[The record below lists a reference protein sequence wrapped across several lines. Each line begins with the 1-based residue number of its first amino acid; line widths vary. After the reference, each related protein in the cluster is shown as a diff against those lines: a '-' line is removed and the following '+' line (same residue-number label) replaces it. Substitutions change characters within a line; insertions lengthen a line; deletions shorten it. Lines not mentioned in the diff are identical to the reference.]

1 MHDVRRSI
9 TLSSR
14 LCARASTS
22 SLCGLPSSGCVT
34 SSSVARRYTAS
45 TSMSDS
51 SGTPCAARRR
61 PCARARWSYSSHGS
75 SSLTRSD
82 ASSTSMK
89 ETEVATRSSPLSSL
103 TLKSSGD
110 LARSTSSAFLPLS
123 PVSAA
128 SPLASAPRRSLTSL
142 MTEALQIWAE
152 WQPIAPAE
160 AWVHR
165 IAINAAVSYR
175 RKMKLREVGEVIRRM
190 GRPEGPPDPQDQIE
204 RRDLAE
210 ALAKLPPKQA
220 AAIVLRHYHGYTNR
234 AIAQALGIPE
244 RTVASRLAV
253 AKERLRVM
261 LKHSYGPQADIEETA
276 PTGPV
281 ERGFAVAD

>member
-1 MHDVRRSI
+1 MAEPISATSESVQ
-9 TLSSR
+9 
-14 LCARASTS
+14 STS
-22 SLCGLPSSGCVT
+22 NYEAGNEADFERLYQASYGKILGTL
-34 SSSVARRYTAS
+34 TA
-45 TSMSDS
+45 MLGDRAAAED
-51 SGTPCAARRR
+51 CAQDAFE
-61 PCARARWSYSSHGS
+61 RAYKKW
-75 SSLTRSD
+75 
-82 ASSTSMK
+82 
-89 ETEVATRSSPLSSL
+89 AT
-103 TLKSSGD
+103 
-110 LARSTSSAFLPLS
+110 
-123 PVSAA
+123 
-128 SPLASAPRRSLTSL
+128 
-142 MTEALQIWAE
+142 

-244 RTVASRLAV
+244 RTVASRLAI
-253 AKERLRVM
+253 AKQRLRGM
-261 LKHSYGPQADIEETA
+261 LSQTYGIQADEQQ
-276 PTGPV
+276 PSSS
-281 ERGFAVAD
+281 RGFAIAD